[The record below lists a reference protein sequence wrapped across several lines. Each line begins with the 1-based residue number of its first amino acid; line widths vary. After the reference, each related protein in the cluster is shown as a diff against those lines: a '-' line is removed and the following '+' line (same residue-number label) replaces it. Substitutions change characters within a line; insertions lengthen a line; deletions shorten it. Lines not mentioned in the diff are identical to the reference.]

1 MSNLDLKT
9 PTLTERQEFENN
21 MNPVDIQNENFYVLP
36 KKTKMELDIKTKFEA
51 GIQIKIEPIEDF
63 NRGMEIINDM
73 NVPANNGKIKTEN
86 IDAPSKKP
94 KIEME
99 FKPKIETDFQA
110 KSEPID
116 DINRGMEIIGNMKN
130 IPMKK
135 DSQYLY
141 HTKGHFKNQL
151 ADSKKQTVKQIPIK
165 PKVQA
170 ENLENYKCSVC
181 KLVEFPAKNLLIRH
195 MFDDHQK
202 ELWQKQQCSK
212 CYEIFG
218 KKSVNEKIKHIVNA
232 HVEKYQR
239 LPYQHENNIV
249 CHICKKKFSE
259 KSLGYHMASIHKIW
273 GYRHSTLSLTQFYG
287 THKNRVK
294 YRMTKSALKWGNE
307 TFGLTF

>member
-1 MSNLDLKT
+1 
-9 PTLTERQEFENN
+9 
-21 MNPVDIQNENFYVLP
+21 
-36 KKTKMELDIKTKFEA
+36 MEWDIKPKFEA

-63 NRGMEIINDM
+63 NRCMEIITDM
-73 NVPANNGKIKTEN
+73 NVPAKNGEIKTEN
-86 IDAPSKKP
+86 IDAPSKKQ

-99 FKPKIETDFQA
+99 VKPKIETDFQA
-110 KSEPID
+110 KSEAVD

-130 IPMKK
+130 IPLKK
-135 DSQYLY
+135 DVQYLF
-141 HTKGHFKNQL
+141 HTKRLL
-151 ADSKKQTVKQIPIK
+151 AASNKQTYKQIPVK
-165 PKVQA
+165 PKIQD
-170 ENLENYKCSVC
+170 ENLGNYKCPVC
-181 KLVEFPAKNLLIRH
+181 KLVEFKEKHLLIQH
-195 MFDDHQK
+195 MVKDHQQ

-273 GYRHSTLSLTQFYG
+273 GYRHSTLSLKQFYG

>member
-1 MSNLDLKT
+1 
-9 PTLTERQEFENN
+9 
-21 MNPVDIQNENFYVLP
+21 
-36 KKTKMELDIKTKFEA
+36 MEWDIKTKFEA
-51 GIQIKIEPIEDF
+51 GIQIKIEHIEDF
-63 NRGMEIINDM
+63 NRGMEIITDL
-73 NVPANNGKIKTEN
+73 NVPTNNGKIKTEN
-86 IDAPSKKP
+86 IDVPSKKP

-99 FKPKIETDFQA
+99 VKPRIETDFQA

-116 DINRGMEIIGNMKN
+116 DINKGMEIIENMKN
-130 IPMKK
+130 FPMKK
-135 DSQYLY
+135 DVQYLY
-141 HTKGHFKNQL
+141 HTKGLFMNQL
-151 ADSKKQTVKQIPIK
+151 AASNKQIPVK
-165 PKVQA
+165 PKIQA

-181 KLVEFPAKNLLIRH
+181 KLVEFPAKILLIQH

-232 HVEKYQR
+232 HVDKYQR
-239 LPYQHENNIV
+239 SPYQHENNIV

-273 GYRHSTLSLTQFYG
+273 GYRHSTLSLKQFYG